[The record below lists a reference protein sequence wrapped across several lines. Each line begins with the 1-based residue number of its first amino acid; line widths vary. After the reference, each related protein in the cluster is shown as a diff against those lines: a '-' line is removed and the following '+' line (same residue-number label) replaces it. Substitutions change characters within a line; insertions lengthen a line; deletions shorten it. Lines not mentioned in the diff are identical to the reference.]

1 MGGEAM
7 PILYIFLMTL
17 YSQNADCQLQRL
29 NCAMTPPTF
38 QYLQVHGIIRR
49 SSSFNTGRIDHI
61 YKDRHTTGVKVC
73 VEFFWQEMLW
83 VLNFVPA
90 QLQFAIMCHVPSDE
104 WSLMQFATMC
114 HVSRYEWPLIQFAM
128 MCYVREMKGH

>member
-1 MGGEAM
+1 M
-7 PILYIFLMTL
+7 PVLYIFLMTL

-29 NCAMTPPTF
+29 NCAMTPPPTF

-73 VEFFWQEMLW
+73 VEFFWKQEMLW

-104 WSLMQFATMC
+104 WSLMQLCATFRQMN
-114 HVSRYEWPLIQFAM
+114 
-128 MCYVREMKGH
+128 GHLCNLQLCATFRDMNGH